1 MTKSEY
7 LSALQDKLERFNREL
22 QQEIM
27 EDYEQHFAEGLA
39 AGKTEGEI
47 VEELGNIEDMIQ
59 ELPEEDIK
67 QEVQVSEAAS
77 VKKDAYE
84 GDYSAIVINGLF
96 ADVSLE
102 KSDDG
107 HIYVDYRNEG
117 DTYMQKRYRFYQ
129 YEENGTFYVGV
140 RDCGGGERKKIMLF
154 GKTLLSYD
162 SVVHVSGNIVLTVR
176 IPDGLPVVEAKTTS
190 GDVTINRVNSGRM
203 KLEATSGDIKVSGAE
218 NDEAELRT
226 QSGDMIMS
234 DMVSNRIELTASSGD
249 MELSRLKAQTIRLQT
264 ASGEI
269 DGHDITGKELTAG
282 TGSGDIKLSADLEE
296 YTIKSGSGDV
306 ELRADK
312 AARKVKIQTGS
323 GDVKLDLTKAT
334 DAEVHA
340 TTGSGDCVIYDANG
354 GRHQMSFGNFT
365 VGSGECKVA
374 VQTGSGDAEIRC
386 R

>member
-59 ELPEEDIK
+59 ELPEDDIK

-77 VKKDAYE
+77 EKKDAYE
-84 GDYSAIVINGLF
+84 GDYSAIVIDGLF

-107 HIYVDYRNEG
+107 HIYVEYRNEG
-117 DTYMQKRYRFYQ
+117 DTYMQQRYRFYQ

-140 RDCGGGERKKIMLF
+140 RDCGGGEKKKIMLF

-162 SVVHVSGNIVLTVR
+162 SVVQVNGKMKLNVR
-176 IPDGLPVVEAKTTS
+176 IPAGMPKVEARTES
-190 GDVTINRVNSGRM
+190 GDVEVRGVSAER
-203 KLEATSGDIKVSGAE
+203 LEIKSVSGDIAVGDTESE
-218 NDEAELRT
+218 ELKL
-226 QSGDMIMS
+226 QAASGD
-234 DMVSNRIELTASSGD
+234 IELHG
-249 MELSRLKAQTIRLQT
+249 LKVQTIHLQT
-264 ASGEI
+264 ASGDI
-269 DGHDITGKELTAG
+269 DGRGITGRVLAAG

-296 YTIKSGSGDV
+296 YTIRTGSGDA
-306 ELRADK
+306 ELQADK
-312 AARKVKIQTGS
+312 NARKVKIQTGS
-323 GDVKLDLTKAT
+323 GDVELDLTKTADT
-334 DAEVHA
+334 EIHA
-340 TTGSGDCVIYDANG
+340 STGSGDCVICHSNG
-354 GRHQMSFGNFT
+354 TKQQWSGNCT
-365 VGSGECKVA
+365 VGSGDCRVT